1 MPLAQ
6 RRYTPEE
13 YLTLERASSTRS
25 EYVNGRINAMTGAS
39 ENHNQIAGNI
49 YTQLRLLLRGK
60 PCRAYMSEMR
70 VKVSPTG
77 LYTYP
82 DVVAVCGERHR
93 EDSHFDTLLNPS
105 LIVEVLSDSTEKYDR
120 GEKFAHY
127 RRLESLREYVL
138 VAQNRVL
145 VERYVRQGDLWVFS
159 DISDPDG
166 SLALNS
172 VGCTIQMRDV
182 YEMVEFPSPE
192 S

>member
-127 RRLESLREYVL
+127 RRLESLGEYVL

-192 S
+192 A